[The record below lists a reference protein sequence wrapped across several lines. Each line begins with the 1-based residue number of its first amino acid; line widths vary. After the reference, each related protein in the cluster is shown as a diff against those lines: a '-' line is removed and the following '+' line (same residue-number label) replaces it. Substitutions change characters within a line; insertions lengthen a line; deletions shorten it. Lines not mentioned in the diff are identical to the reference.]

1 MNLNFDGLKT
11 AEKIPNAAFNNISE
25 EDFLRDIEEEGGG
38 TQQQQQTQ
46 AGQWNEPQQQQQQQ
60 QPTFDF
66 ISPEVAIGVID
77 SIIPAVIVWAY
88 AMFMQRKLKP
98 SVFHLTAAE
107 KRTLEPIIK
116 ECLKTINVD
125 TSKPFQ
131 ALMIVGGMIYGGKF
145 FMIEPED
152 GEAIGKRE
160 AGGGKLED
168 GKRGRGRPRK
178 S

>member
-1 MNLNFDGLKT
+1 MNDLNFDGLKT

-38 TQQQQQTQ
+38 TQQQQQQ
-46 AGQWNEPQQQQQQQ
+46 GSQWNEPQQQQQQ

-77 SIIPAVIVWAY
+77 SIIPAAIVWAY

-98 SVFHLTAAE
+98 SLFHLTAAE

-125 TSKPFQ
+125 TSKPWQ

-152 GEAIGKRE
+152 STLIEKPTGSSI
-160 AGGGKLED
+160 D